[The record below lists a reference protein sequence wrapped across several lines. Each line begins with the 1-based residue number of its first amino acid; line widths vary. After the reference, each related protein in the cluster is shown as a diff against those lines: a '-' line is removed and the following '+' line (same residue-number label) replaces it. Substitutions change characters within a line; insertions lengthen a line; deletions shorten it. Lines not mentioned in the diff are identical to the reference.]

1 MCPVAK
7 PRQWPEIT
15 GERRAKPSTGLHPC
29 GVRMAPTL
37 GFHVEE
43 QGQASDSQ
51 RRFLDP
57 NDPANRTMEASIL
70 STEKIRMYYILGT
83 PNDSSATK
91 YVHY

>member
-1 MCPVAK
+1 MRIAH
-7 PRQWPEIT
+7 
-15 GERRAKPSTGLHPC
+15 GSRARDH
-29 GVRMAPTL
+29 